1 MALLHPQLAS
11 KVTVSP
17 AQIVVVV
24 VLTKFAAGGVARV
37 TTTKLVVSSQSFP
50 LKLLMVTRRNRVDS
64 VTVLEKEYPTEVT
77 LVRVHGSVAGF

>member
-1 MALLHPQLAS
+1 MAS

-24 VLTKFAAGGVARV
+24 VLTKFTAGGVARV

-50 LKLLMVTRRNRVDS
+50 LRSLMVTRRNRVDS
-64 VTVLEKEYPTEVT
+64 ECTEKECPAEVT
-77 LVRVHGSVAGF
+77 LVRVHGSVAGFD